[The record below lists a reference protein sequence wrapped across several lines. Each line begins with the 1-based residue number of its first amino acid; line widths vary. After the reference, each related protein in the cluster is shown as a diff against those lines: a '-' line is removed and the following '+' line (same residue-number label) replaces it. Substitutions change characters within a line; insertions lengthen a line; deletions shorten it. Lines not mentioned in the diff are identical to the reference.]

1 MKLISLDASK
11 HILDVGT
18 GSGCILLSLIKR
30 RSKCHGTAIDISKKA
45 LKVAKLNAKMH
56 HLENKI
62 NCNIDIDKFKLN
74 KYDFIVSNPPYIN
87 KIDLRLDNDIK
98 LYEPLEALEAGIDG
112 LSEVIKL
119 IKQSNNLLKKNGKLV
134 FEIGKNQVDKVTSLL
149 KKKQLLYKQ
158 SMQGYSIISSCD
170 NFN

>member
-1 MKLISLDASK
+1 MEDF
-11 HILDVGT
+11 
-18 GSGCILLSLIKR
+18 
-30 RSKCHGTAIDISKKA
+30 KA
-45 LKVAKLNAKMH
+45 LLNFKVILKIQLYMNYNFEYHDVAASAALEDFTKEQLDKLV
-56 HLENKI
+56 
-62 NCNIDIDKFKLN
+62 N

-87 KIDLRLDNDIK
+87 KIDLKRLDNDIK

-149 KKKQLLYKQ
+149 KKNNFYINKVCKDIQ
-158 SMQGYSIISSCD
+158 SFPRVIISTKL
-170 NFN
+170 F